1 MSNVLVSRKISLK
14 NVFWVAWI
22 IAMIILVAVL
32 VDSFVEYNR
41 YEKMQKAAV
50 DVCLMTDKYDTW
62 TYENKKEMRKLAKD
76 IYDDL
81 HPNPYFSSDAVMKS
95 ASEVDWALGDAL
107 EKWCDTLGYDWHGTI
122 IKGSK
127 YLQYTD
133 YFGYT
138 MYYFSSK
145 FTVWGIFALIL
156 LMVNLR
162 YVASTKKTMMIDGE
176 KILCKKGEKTVKEFM
191 IKDVKSVELA
201 SMKGLKVVGNGIKYK
216 INLLKN
222 AEELKKTIM
231 DSIAILSAKTADS
244 AVEIKPTS
252 ADELKKYKELLD
264 SGIINQEEYN
274 AKKKQLLGL

>member
-1 MSNVLVSRKISLK
+1 
-14 NVFWVAWI
+14 
-22 IAMIILVAVL
+22 
-32 VDSFVEYNR
+32 
-41 YEKMQKAAV
+41 
-50 DVCLMTDKYDTW
+50 
-62 TYENKKEMRKLAKD
+62 
-76 IYDDL
+76 
-81 HPNPYFSSDAVMKS
+81 
-95 ASEVDWALGDAL
+95 
-107 EKWCDTLGYDWHGTI
+107 
-122 IKGSK
+122 
-127 YLQYTD
+127 
-133 YFGYT
+133 
-138 MYYFSSK
+138 
-145 FTVWGIFALIL
+145 
-156 LMVNLR
+156 
-162 YVASTKKTMMIDGE
+162 MMIDGE